1 MGANWLLVTGQG
13 LIDFGAK
20 RLVTTRCPSG
30 ESGCFQ
36 QLLVQRLRWSNLLEN
51 FLLSINVN
59 GILTVPSSLS
69 VNLPICGKSVN
80 FSMQTTP
87 VVCSL
92 AIATLSCLMNLGLSF
107 CLFPVFLS
115 SNAIKCCKKY
125 TKKCE
130 INGELVC
137 RCLSSSRLQL
147 LCYEFFFIQLP
158 FLLINNPFKLNISHQ
173 TLRGWV
179 NCDVLWLYVHSPNRL
194 FSAEKFQV

>member
-1 MGANWLLVTGQG
+1 MTGNHMVPFRRVRV
-13 LIDFGAK
+13 LPAA
-20 RLVTTRCPSG
+20 PSAT
-30 ESGCFQ
+30 SAVK
-36 QLLVQRLRWSNLLEN
+36 QLAREL
-51 FLLSINVN
+51 FFLSINVN

-130 INGELVC
+130 INSELVC